1 MASEHIN
8 IPYDELTELCE
19 SGDLNAVAR
28 LLEELHPTDIAT
40 ALDGLKI
47 DDSEILEIFRLLPN
61 EVSAETLL
69 EMEGE
74 LRELLVDSVSHV
86 ELGELVEGMETDDV
100 ADLVGEMDA
109 DDARKVLAGMDFE
122 ESEAIR
128 ELLKYPDDT
137 AGGKMQAELI
147 AVSADATVS
156 NTLIDIREKGKEVDH
171 FTSVF
176 AVDVEGRLV
185 GTVPLDR
192 LILADADTVIKDIT
206 DIEATRVTVDV
217 DQEEV
222 AKMFRRY
229 DLLSM
234 PVVDLD
240 DRVVG
245 RITID
250 DVVDVIED
258 EIFEDFFRVASL
270 NVEERSMDSALRSFK
285 LRAPW
290 LLINVLTAFASASVV
305 KIFQGTIETMV
316 ILAVFMPVVAGLGG
330 NAATQAITVMVR
342 GLALGEMNHLEH
354 TRRLL
359 AKEALVGLSN
369 GLLVGVLAAFISY
382 LFGASLMIGFL
393 LFLAMTANLVIA
405 GVCGSFIPLLLKWL
419 GVDPALSSSVF
430 VTACTDIGGFF
441 TFLGLATVFLK
452 AGLL

>member
-1 MASEHIN
+1 MASEQIN

-47 DDSEILEIFRLLPN
+47 DDTETLEIFRLLPN
-61 EVSAETLL
+61 EVGAETLL
-69 EMEGE
+69 EMEGG

-86 ELGELVEGMETDDV
+86 EIGELVEKMETDDV
-100 ADLVGEMDA
+100 ADIVAELDA
-109 DDARKVLAGMDFE
+109 DDARKVLAGMDYE
-122 ESEAIR
+122 ESEAVR

-137 AGGKMQAELI
+137 AGGKMQTELI

-156 NTLIDIREKGKEVDH
+156 NTLIDIREKGKDVDH

-222 AKMFRRY
+222 AKMFSRY

-250 DVVDVIED
+250 DVVDVIEE
-258 EIFEDFFRVASL
+258 EIFEDFYRVASL

-290 LLINVLTAFASASVV
+290 LLINVLTAFVSASVV
-305 KIFQGTIETMV
+305 KVFQGTIESMV

-342 GLALGEMNHLEH
+342 GLALGEMNLKH

-369 GLLVGVLAAFISY
+369 GLLVGVVAAFISY
-382 LFGASLMIGFL
+382 LFGANLMIGLL
-393 LFLAMTANLVIA
+393 LFFAMTANLVIA

>member
-1 MASEHIN
+1 MASEQIN
-8 IPYDELTELCE
+8 IPYDELAELCY
-19 SGDLNAVAR
+19 SGDLKAVAR
-28 LLEELHPTDIAT
+28 LLEGLHPTDIAT
-40 ALDGLKI
+40 ALDGLKVE
-47 DDSEILEIFRLLPN
+47 DSKILEIFRLLPN
-61 EVSAETLL
+61 EIGAETLL

-74 LRELLVDSVSHV
+74 LRELLVDSVSHA
-86 ELGELVEGMETDDV
+86 ELGELVDEMETDDV
-100 ADLVGEMDA
+100 ADIVAELHV
-109 DDARKVLAGMDFE
+109 DDAEKVLKGMDYE
-122 ESEAIR
+122 ESEAVR
-128 ELLKYPDDT
+128 GLLKYPEDT
-137 AGGKMQAELI
+137 AGGKMQTELVV
-147 AVSADATVS
+147 VSAEATVS

-171 FTSVF
+171 FTGVF

-192 LILADADTVIKDIT
+192 LILADPNTVIKDIT
-206 DIEATRVTVDV
+206 DIEAPRVTVDV

-222 AKMFRRY
+222 AKMFSRY

-234 PVVDLD
+234 PVVDHD

-250 DVVDVIED
+250 DVVDVIEE
-258 EIFEDFFRVASL
+258 EIFEDFYRVASL
-270 NVEERSMDSALRSFK
+270 NAEERSMDSALRSFK

-290 LLINVLTAFASASVV
+290 LLINVMTAFVAASVAKV
-305 KIFQGTIETMV
+305 FQGTIESMV

-342 GLALGEMNHLEH
+342 GLALGEMNLKH
-354 TRRLL
+354 TRRLI

-369 GLLVGVLAAFISY
+369 GLLVGVVAACISY
-382 LFGASLMIGFL
+382 FFGANFMIGLL
-393 LFLAMTANLVIA
+393 LFMAMTANLVIA

-441 TFLGLATVFLK
+441 TFLGLATMFLK
-452 AGLL
+452 MGLL